1 MLNIYVAIPKT
12 IRDRLVISPDF
23 MIPASSNEE
32 INVPIEFILKI
43 SPIIDSLIPNSC
55 ATYVGINELV
65 MFWFRKHKNVE

>member
-1 MLNIYVAIPKT
+1 MPSIYVAIPKT

-43 SPIIDSLIPNSC
+43 NPIIDSLIPNSSV
-55 ATYVGINELV
+55 TYVGRNALV
-65 MFWFRKHKNVE
+65 ML